1 MTYDVVIP
9 TMGRPSL
16 ARLLASLAD
25 ATGPPPDRVLLV
37 DDRPDR
43 SQPLLPAGPPPGLP
57 VELVPGRAA
66 GPAAA
71 RNTGWRAASAE
82 WVAFLDDDVEV
93 ERAWRA
99 ALAHD
104 LAALPAATAG
114 SQGRITVPLPADRPP
129 TDWERNVRGLEDA
142 VWATADM
149 AYRRTVLERLGGFD
163 ERFARAYREDAD
175 LALRALR
182 AGWRLERG
190 ARGVVHEVRPVLWR
204 VSVRLQEGN
213 ADDALMRALHGPRW
227 RDEAQAPAGRLAANI
242 ATTVTG
248 AAGLAALA
256 AGRPRPALALGAA
269 WASATLHFAARR
281 LAPGPR
287 TADELGR
294 MLVTSALIPPAATL
308 HRLRGEIGAR
318 TAPARGARPDPAGE
332 RHRREP
338 LPAPPPDAVLLDR
351 DGTLVV
357 DVPYNG
363 DPAKVRAMPGAPEA
377 VDRLRRA
384 GVKLA
389 VISNQ
394 SGIGRGMLT
403 AQQVAAVNARVE
415 ELFGALG
422 PWMVCPHAPDAGCDC
437 RKPKPG
443 LVLGAAQRLR
453 VAPRRCAVIGD
464 IGADVEAARA
474 AGARGV
480 LVPTPVTRLQEV
492 RAAAEVA
499 PDLASAVD
507 LLIGGRA

>member
-1 MTYDVVIP
+1 MTYDIVVP

-16 ARLLASLAD
+16 QRLLASLAG
-25 ATGPPPDRVLLV
+25 AQGPAPDRVLLV

-43 SQPLLPAGPPPGLP
+43 DAPLLPAGPPPGLA
-57 VELVPGRAA
+57 VELLAGRAA

-71 RNTGWRAASAE
+71 RNVGWRAASAQ
-82 WVAFLDDDVEV
+82 WVVFLDDDVEV
-93 ERAWRA
+93 EREWPA

-104 LAALPAATAG
+104 LAGLSTGTAA
-114 SQGRITVPLPADRPP
+114 SQGRIVVPLAQDRRP

-149 AYRRTVLERLGGFD
+149 AYRCSVLERLGGFD

-190 ARGVVHEVRPVLWR
+190 ARSVVHEVRPAPWH

-242 ATTVTG
+242 ATTATG

-256 AGRPRPALALGAA
+256 SRRRGSALALGAA
-269 WASATLHFAARR
+269 WASATLHFASRR
-281 LAPGPR
+281 VAPGPR
-287 TADELGR
+287 TFEELGR
-294 MLVTSALIPPAATL
+294 MLATSALIPPAATL
-308 HRLRGEIGAR
+308 HRLRGEIAARGVVAAGGAAPEPLR
-318 TAPARGARPDPAGE
+318 TAPPG
-332 RHRREP
+332 
-338 LPAPPPDAVLLDR
+338 AVLLDR

-363 DPAKVRAMPGAPEA
+363 DPAKVRPMPGAPEA

-403 AQQVAAVNARVE
+403 EEQVAAVNARVE

-443 LVLGAAQRLR
+443 LVLGAAARLR
-453 VAPRRCAVIGD
+453 VAPQHCAVIGD

-480 LVPTPVTRLQEV
+480 LVPTPVTRAQEV

-499 PDLASAVD
+499 PDLGSAVD
-507 LLIGGRA
+507 LLIGAQP

>member
-9 TMGRPSL
+9 TTGRPSL
-16 ARLLASLAD
+16 ERLLAALAG
-25 ATGPPPDRVLLV
+25 AQGPSPDRVLVV

-43 SQPLLPAGPPPGLP
+43 SQPLLVPGAAAGLP
-57 VELVPGRAA
+57 VELLAGRAG

-71 RNTGWRAASAE
+71 RNAGWRAASAE
-82 WVAFLDDDVEV
+82 WVAFLDDDVEI
-93 ERAWRA
+93 ERDWPA
-99 ALAHD
+99 ALARD
-104 LAALPAATAG
+104 LDGLPARTAG
-114 SQGRITVPLPADRPP
+114 SQGRIRVPLPGERRP

-149 AYRRTVLERLGGFD
+149 AYRRDALERLGGFD
-163 ERFARAYREDAD
+163 ERFPRAYREDAE

-182 AGWRLERG
+182 AGWSLARG
-190 ARGVVHEVRPVLWR
+190 ARRVVHPVRPAGWAA
-204 VSVRLQEGN
+204 SVRLQEGN
-213 ADDALMRALHGPRW
+213 ADDALMRALHGRRW
-227 RDEAQAPAGRLAANI
+227 RDEAQAPPGRLAANL
-242 ATTVTG
+242 ATTAVG
-248 AAGLAALA
+248 AAGIAAVA
-256 AGRPRPALALGAA
+256 TGRRGPALALGSA
-269 WASATLHFAARR
+269 WAVATLHFAAQRI
-281 LAPGPR
+281 ASGPR
-287 TADELGR
+287 TIDELGR
-294 MLVTSALIPPAATL
+294 MLVTSAIIPPAATL

-318 TAPARGARPDPAGE
+318 MAVAGPRGRERLPAR
-332 RHRREP
+332 
-338 LPAPPPDAVLLDR
+338 APSAVLLDR

-363 DPAKVRAMPGAPEA
+363 DPAKVRPMPGAREA

-403 AQQVAAVNARVE
+403 AGEVAAVNARVE
-415 ELFGALG
+415 ELFGSLG
-422 PWMVCPHAPDAGCDC
+422 PWLVCPHAPDAGCDC
-437 RKPKPG
+437 RKPRPG
-443 LVLGAAQRLR
+443 LVLGAAERLR

-480 LVPTPVTRLQEV
+480 LVPTPVTRAEEI
-492 RAAAEVA
+492 RAAPEVA
-499 PDLASAVD
+499 PDLGSAVD